1 MLRNKPKLGI
11 LRSPFLLVL
20 VCPFIL
26 LAPVW
31 LRGKALYWGTPS
43 SQFIPWWWQAWQTL
57 RSGEWPLWNPLV
69 GMGAPLLANYQSALF
84 YPPTWM
90 YFGLAAMGGLPLMAW
105 GQSLLVA
112 AHLAWAGWG
121 MVLLLRQMKLGQ
133 LAQTIGGLAF
143 SLSGYL
149 VARAHFLSINAA
161 VSWLPW
167 ILLAAYELAVDPKA
181 KRAVL
186 KLAVFLALQWL
197 AGHAQISWYTLMLAF
212 VWITFWVW
220 QSRGSDFIGRV
231 LAHFAGAG
239 LLAFALSA
247 VQLVPTAEYLFQS
260 QRSMQV
266 EVGAAMA
273 YSFWPWRFIG
283 LLAPNFF
290 GNPAHGNYFGYGN
303 YWEDAIYIGLIP
315 LGLALAALW
324 TARKKN
330 KARPLVIFLGVLILV
345 SFFLALGDHTPLFPW
360 LYQHVPSFGM
370 FQGPTRFSIW
380 AIFALSLLAALGAE
394 SWQRPRNRP
403 LYWARLAVAA
413 VVAILLGI
421 VIAAKL
427 NGIGILHIHP
437 SFIFASLSAAV
448 IGVAVTFLNLGAPTR
463 GRRGRHWAWAAC
475 LLLAADL
482 IYAGWG
488 LNPAATLE
496 IYRDDTNLHAVLRA
510 DLGGGRLYLSQSDEQ
525 NLKYGML
532 FRFDTFFSEDPRTIR
547 ATLLPNINLLD
558 GISSVNNFDP
568 LLPRR
573 YRMWMDVVA
582 QANPQ
587 IQRNMLASMD
597 VSVIEHLI
605 PTEGASVSFDP
616 VETLPRVRWVNCAL
630 AVADSQ
636 QALHEVSSGYIDP
649 SREAIVEM
657 PDSQTEEQ
665 CGSGELGSIAIVS
678 ASANHV
684 RVSVDAP
691 GGGWLILADT
701 WFPGWQ
707 AIANGEQLPIYPA
720 LSVLRAVPLPPGHY
734 DLEFVYKPLSFALG
748 LLLSLLGLGTFVF
761 LWRRWKNE

>member
-1 MLRNKPKLGI
+1 MSRNKLNLGI
-11 LRSPFLLVL
+11 LRSPLLLVL

-31 LRGKALYWGTPS
+31 LTGKALYWGTPS

-84 YPPTWM
+84 YPPTWI
-90 YFGLAAMGGLPLMAW
+90 YFGLAAIGGLSLMAW

-121 MVLLLRQMKLGQ
+121 MVLLLRRMRLGE

-197 AGHAQISWYTLMLAF
+197 AGHAQISWYTLILVFA
-212 VWITFWVW
+212 WTTFWAW
-220 QSRGSDFIGRV
+220 QSRGRDFIGRS
-231 LAHFAGAG
+231 LAYFAGAG

-247 VQLVPTAEYLFQS
+247 VQLIPTAEYLFQS
-260 QRSMQV
+260 QRAMQV
-266 EVGAAMA
+266 ELGAAMA
-273 YSFWPWRFIG
+273 YSLWPWRFIG

-324 TARKKN
+324 NARKKN
-330 KARPLVIFLGVLILV
+330 KARPLVIFLGALILV

-360 LYQHVPSFGM
+360 LYQHMPSFAM

-380 AIFALSLLAALGAE
+380 AILALSLLAALAAE
-394 SWQRPRNRP
+394 SWRRPQGRS
-403 LYWARLAVAA
+403 LYWAHLAVAA
-413 VVAILLGI
+413 TAAILLGI
-421 VIAAKL
+421 GIAAGL
-427 NGIGILHIHP
+427 NGTSILHIH
-437 SFIFASLSAAV
+437 STFIFATLRAAV
-448 IGVAVTFLNLGAPTR
+448 IGTAVTFLNLYSPTR
-463 GRRGRHWAWAAC
+463 RQRSRRWIWAVC

-482 IYAGWG
+482 LHAGWG
-488 LNPAATLE
+488 LNPAGTPEL
-496 IYRDDTNLHAVLRA
+496 YRDDTSLHAALRA

-525 NLKYGML
+525 ELKYGKL
-532 FRFDTFFSEDPRTIR
+532 FRFDTFFSEDPRIIR

-558 GISSVNNFDP
+558 GIPSVNNFDP
-568 LLPRR
+568 LLPGR

-587 IQRNMLASMD
+587 IQEKMLASMD

-616 VETLPRVRWVNCAL
+616 VESLPRARWVNCAL
-630 AVADSQ
+630 AVADAQ
-636 QALHEVSSGYIDP
+636 QALHEVSSGNIDP
-649 SREAIVEM
+649 SRESAVEM
-657 PDSQTEEQ
+657 PDSQPEEL
-665 CGSGELGSIAIVS
+665 CGSGELGSVEIVL
-678 ASANHV
+678 ASANRV

-707 AIANGEQLPIYPA
+707 AIANGKQLPIYPA

-734 DLEFVYKPLSFALG
+734 DLEFVYKPLSFSLG
-748 LLLSLLGLGTFVF
+748 LLLTLLGLGTFVF